1 MLPARPPRVPGPFT
15 PSLCPLSLLPGWCP
29 GDPCPLSQAGGFR
42 RHPRSQLEQAQPCV
56 FLTGR
61 VWPLSRAALPGA
73 REKVM
78 AFRGFTPR
86 GACTRGRDECDC
98 SLLAR
103 PPLPL
108 QGVLKPPLDVV
119 WGQFVISGTQTPS
132 ARPRAPVTT
141 GTPRPWLWATRA
153 GCRSRMRLRVA
164 GVGGPSAPALH
175 LADWAPRGA
184 GEMATLPGLPRQR
197 GRLGW
202 GYRMGKPS
210 PCASAEG
217 GLPGL
222 AVSAVSLTW
231 GRPIGEDVMLPRGA
245 ADRAWAR
252 LCPART
258 AQPLSSVGTEG
269 PLGCVLGPEGP
280 WEVSTNLLL
289 CLLVWGRGPWPEAL
303 AIGCAGP
310 VLTSQH
316 VAAVWG
322 QWLERGVRAPV
333 LPACTPWDLWGQ
345 GQGHGREEWTESG
358 PSPESGCAR
367 RREGGA
373 RTVLGVPE
381 VPSSVFLKDVN

>member
-1 MLPARPPRVPGPFT
+1 
-15 PSLCPLSLLPGWCP
+15 
-29 GDPCPLSQAGGFR
+29 
-42 RHPRSQLEQAQPCV
+42 
-56 FLTGR
+56 
-61 VWPLSRAALPGA
+61 
-73 REKVM
+73 M
-78 AFRGFTPR
+78 AFKGFTPR

-98 SLLAR
+98 SLLALS
-103 PPLPL
+103 PLPL

-132 ARPRAPVTT
+132 ARPRSPVTT

-184 GEMATLPGLPRQR
+184 GEMATLPGLPGQR

-345 GQGHGREEWTESG
+345 GHGREEWTESG

-381 VPSSVFLKDVN
+381 VPSLVFLKDVN

>member
-1 MLPARPPRVPGPFT
+1 
-15 PSLCPLSLLPGWCP
+15 
-29 GDPCPLSQAGGFR
+29 
-42 RHPRSQLEQAQPCV
+42 
-56 FLTGR
+56 
-61 VWPLSRAALPGA
+61 
-73 REKVM
+73 M

-103 PPLPL
+103 SPLPL

-132 ARPRAPVTT
+132 ARPRSPVTT

-153 GCRSRMRLRVA
+153 GCRSRVRLRVA

-184 GEMATLPGLPRQR
+184 GEMATLPGLPGQR

-381 VPSSVFLKDVN
+381 VPSLVFLKDVN